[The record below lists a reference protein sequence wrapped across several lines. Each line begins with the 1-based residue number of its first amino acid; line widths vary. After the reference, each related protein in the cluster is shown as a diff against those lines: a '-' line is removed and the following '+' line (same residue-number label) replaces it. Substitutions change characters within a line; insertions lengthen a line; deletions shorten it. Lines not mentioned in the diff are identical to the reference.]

1 MLFINFA
8 RIFLIFQMINRSK
21 QNYSKSQFSLAKI
34 YYLGKHVIENI
45 KRALHYF
52 QLGANHNNSYAR
64 YIMSIFYLEVKHI
77 TRDINNAIHYLSPAA
92 EKISKKK

>member
-1 MLFINFA
+1 MNDLYIYLLINVEFDSEIVQSA
-8 RIFLIFQMINRSK
+8 LCQFCPDFLIIQMIDGSK

-52 QLGANHNNSYAR
+52 QLSTNHNNLCTINYG
-64 YIMSIFYLEVKHI
+64 YI
-77 TRDINNAIHYLSPAA
+77 LS
-92 EKISKKK
+92 